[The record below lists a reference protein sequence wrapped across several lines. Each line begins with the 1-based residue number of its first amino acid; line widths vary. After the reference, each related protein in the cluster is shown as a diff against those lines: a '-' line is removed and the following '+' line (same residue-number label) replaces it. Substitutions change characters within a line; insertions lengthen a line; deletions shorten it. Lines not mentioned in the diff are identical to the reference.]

1 MLSDGLLII
10 GFTTFFDSEL
20 TKIIPNLSEMWVIP
34 CVFMRKNEKKGHHFP
49 ALAALLKF
57 PPLESA
63 VVQICLEFH
72 LLTHLAQQVIK
83 GFCRS

>member
-1 MLSDGLLII
+1 MVGEWDAIGWFMI

-20 TKIIPNLSEMWVIP
+20 TKSYQISPG
-34 CVFMRKNEKKGHHFP
+34 FGGFFRD

-72 LLTHLAQQVIK
+72 LLTHLAQQVIR
-83 GFCRS
+83 GFAEVETHADD